1 MANTNFKFKTNRGA
15 IKTVI
20 FSILTLGI
28 YDIVLFAKLGE
39 ELNLTSTKYDGKK
52 TMSFYLLFFLVMPLT
67 FGLGFFVWFHKFS
80 HRAGR
85 ELKRRNIRYSFGASS
100 FWIWV
105 VILGIT
111 IVGPFIYLHK
121 ATKAINL
128 INKHENNSYTTPDE
142 IIVTVPEENE
152 TDVKAI
158 VMSAVTT
165 ITAFGKK
172 VLEKIKQAEITKK
185 IKEKISTIT
194 GKSAEKAEADNAASS
209 CKISKYNTPVLCE
222 RCHNDA
228 ASHFRFDINNRSGI
242 RTVTVCNDCGLNL
255 LRHMENSF

>member
-1 MANTNFKFKTNRGA
+1 MTNTNFKFKTNRGA

-52 TMSFYLLFFLVMPLT
+52 TMSFYLLFFLVMPFT

-80 HRAGR
+80 HRAGM

-111 IVGPFIYLHK
+111 LVGPFIYLHK

-128 INKHENNSYTTPDE
+128 INKHENDSFATPDE
-142 IIVTVPEENE
+142 IVVTVPEENE

-172 VLEKIKQAEITKK
+172 IIEKIKQNEITKK
-185 IKEKISTIT
+185 VKEKISSVL
-194 GKSAEKAEADNAASS
+194 GKSGNDNAACS
-209 CKISKYNTPVLCE
+209 CKISKYNTPVMCE
-222 RCHNDA
+222 KCHTDA
-228 ASHFRFDINNRSGI
+228 VSHFKFDINNRSGM
-242 RTVTVCNDCGLNL
+242 RTVIVCNDCGLNL
-255 LRHMENSF
+255 LRRMENSF

>member
-1 MANTNFKFKTNRGA
+1 MSNTNFKLKTNRGA

-20 FSILTLGI
+20 LSILTLGI

-128 INKHENNSYTTPDE
+128 INKHENNSYATPDE

-158 VMSAVTT
+158 VMGVVTT

-172 VLEKIKQAEITKK
+172 IIEKIKQSEVFKK
-185 IKEKISTIT
+185 IK
-194 GKSAEKAEADNAASS
+194 GKFTPVATESIEDNAACS

-228 ASHFRFDINNRSGI
+228 VSHFKFDINNRSGM
-242 RTVTVCNDCGLNL
+242 RTVIVCNDCGLNL